1 MCFYTIILQYY
12 VDFDR
17 TTNYVRDVSDRLLY
31 INRATIGVDKR
42 SVRYNIRLHDSD
54 HRRFSVAYVIGQM
67 VNNV

>member
-54 HRRFSVAYVIGQM
+54 HC
-67 VNNV
+67 